1 MTSRLFRPA
10 MIAALTGATLLSGCV
25 TSMVLGGAAATGL
38 VVSDRRSAG
47 MQLTDKT
54 IGITVENRAKTQLN
68 ADTIRVNATS
78 FNQRVLI
85 RGEVSSQEDK
95 NRVTEIA
102 RGVND
107 VKEVVNELLIGKPA
121 EFSVR
126 SRDSWISSKVRSEL
140 LITKN
145 IPSRT
150 ISITTSQ
157 GVVYL
162 MGQVTQAEGDLAA
175 QTAASVDGVVR
186 VVKVFVIISNAQANS
201 STSSGSTTSSNSSNT
216 SSNTSSGMTTTPLQ
230 N

>member
-1 MTSRLFRPA
+1 MTTRIFRPA
-10 MIAALTGATLLSGCV
+10 IITALIGSTLLSGCI
-25 TSMVLGGAAATGL
+25 TTMILGGAAATGL
-38 VVSDRRSAG
+38 IVSDRRTAG

-54 IGITVENRAKTQLN
+54 IGLTVENRAKTQLN

-85 RGEVSSQEDK
+85 TGEVSSQADK

-107 VKEVVNELLIGKPA
+107 VKEVINELLIGKPA
-121 EFSVR
+121 DFQTR

-162 MGQVTQAEGDLAA
+162 MGEVTQAEGDLAA
-175 QTAASVDGVVR
+175 KTAASVNGVVR
-186 VVKVFVIISNAQANS
+186 VLTAFDIISSTQANTSSTRSS
-201 STSSGSTTSSNSSNT
+201 STSTTTSSL
-216 SSNTSSGMTTTPLQ
+216 SSGMTTTPLQ

>member
-1 MTSRLFRPA
+1 MTSRFFRPA
-10 MIAALTGATLLSGCV
+10 VIAALTGAILLSGCI

-54 IGITVENRAKTQLN
+54 IGVTVENRAKTQLN

-85 RGEVSSQEDK
+85 TGEVSSQEDK

-107 VKEVVNELLIGKPA
+107 VKEVVNELLIGKPV
-121 EFSVR
+121 EFSIR
-126 SRDSWISSKVRSEL
+126 SRDAWISSKVRSEL

-157 GVVYL
+157 GAVYL

-175 QTAASVDGVVR
+175 QAAASIDGVVR
-186 VVKVFVIISNAQANS
+186 VVKVFDIISNTRVNS
-201 STSSGSTTSSNSSNT
+201 STNSSSSTWSNSSNT
-216 SSNTSSGMTTTPLQ
+216 SSNTSSGITTTPLQ